1 MGGIMYRTENLN
13 KSYADG
19 DGVCYALKDVNLD
32 ISKGQMVAIVGE
44 SGSGKSTLL
53 NILGAIDSATG
64 GKVIA
69 NGKNIAGLS
78 EEQLSTYRSKTVG
91 FVFQAFHIIDCYTVY
106 DNIEL
111 PLIINKVPRS
121 QRDDMIRKAV
131 ARVGLDDKLRTKCNK
146 LSGGEKQRVAIA
158 RAIAAQPP
166 VILADEPTGNLDS
179 ASSKEI
185 LQILKSMHEQGKT
198 VILITHDNGIA
209 AQARRVVRIMDG
221 KIESDFINKN
231 YGKEEYIKNQLD
243 A

>member
-1 MGGIMYRTENLN
+1 MALLEVKDLHVDFETDQGTVHAVRGTSFSVGESEAGG
-13 KSYADG
+13 
-19 DGVCYALKDVNLD
+19 
-32 ISKGQMVAIVGE
+32 IVGE

-158 RAIAAQPP
+158 RALVHSPD
-166 VILADEPTGNLDS
+166 VILADEPCGNLDS
-179 ASSKEI
+179 RNSESIMELLRGLVDEDTLVVMVTHSKTDARLCDRIITLSDGMVVSDEI
-185 LQILKSMHEQGKT
+185 I
-198 VILITHDNGIA
+198 
-209 AQARRVVRIMDG
+209 R
-221 KIESDFINKN
+221 
-231 YGKEEYIKNQLD
+231 
-243 A
+243 

>member
-1 MGGIMYRTENLN
+1 MIKVTDLCKVFRTEEIETTALN
-13 KSYADG
+13 NVSFEIKDG
-19 DGVCYALKDVNLD
+19 EF
-32 ISKGQMVAIVGE
+32 VAIMGP
-44 SGSGKSTLL
+44 SGCGKSTLL

-158 RAIAAQPP
+158 RALVHSPD
-166 VILADEPTGNLDS
+166 VILADEPCGNLDS
-179 ASSKEI
+179 RNSESIMELLRGLVDEDTLVVMVTHSKTDARLCDRIITLSDGMVVSDEI
-185 LQILKSMHEQGKT
+185 I
-198 VILITHDNGIA
+198 
-209 AQARRVVRIMDG
+209 R
-221 KIESDFINKN
+221 
-231 YGKEEYIKNQLD
+231 
-243 A
+243 